1 MQPVAVVTGV
11 GRRLGRYLTDQLLD
25 QGYRVFGQYHTS
37 RVSASGESSL
47 HLTQVDFRDSQA
59 LERWCQQILA
69 LTDRVDLLINNAS
82 LYQPDADTAADG
94 MVQLTQCHQ
103 IHLQAPYLL
112 MMHLNGRLQHA
123 QGQIV
128 NLTDIYIHHPNEDYS
143 LYCAT
148 KAGLDSLTQ
157 SWARSLAPAV
167 RVNSIEPGPI
177 LFLDEHSAEYRQQIL
192 ARTLLQV
199 EGGLEPIWQ
208 ALWMLINNPYM
219 TGARIPVDGGRSVAK
234 L

>member
-11 GRRLGRYLTDQLLD
+11 GRRLGRYLTEQLLER
-25 QGYRVFGQYHTS
+25 GYRVFGQYHTS
-37 RVSASGESSL
+37 HISTPAESSL
-47 HLTQVDFRDSQA
+47 HLTQVDFRDSAA

-82 LYQPDADTAADG
+82 VYQADADTASAG
-94 MVQLTQCHQ
+94 LAQLTQCHQ

-112 MMHLNGRLQHA
+112 MMHLNERLKVA
-123 QGQIV
+123 KGQIV
-128 NLTDIYIHHPNEDYS
+128 NLTDIYIHHPNEEYS

-177 LFLDEHSAEYRQQIL
+177 LFLEEHSQAYRQQIL

-208 ALWMLINNPYM
+208 ALWMLVNNPYM